1 LAERPLWLK
10 IADDLERR
18 IRSRELSPGDKVE
31 TEQELARAYMVN
43 RHTVRRALGALQS
56 KGLVE
61 TSQGRG
67 SIVRRQTMVMRIRRR
82 TRFSD
87 NMRHVGIQYRHE
99 IKFMGTVPA
108 EVQVAKALGIKPTAP
123 VVVIERIAYA
133 NEGPIGVG
141 RHHFSHERL
150 PLFLEMYRKR
160 LSITDTLRDS
170 GILDYVR
177 ASTTVIARLPTPAE
191 CELLDLPRHVP
202 LIITRS
208 LNHDML
214 GNPLEYGESRF
225 AADRVELRIDADDFE
240 AKSATA

>member
-1 LAERPLWLK
+1 
-10 IADDLERR
+10 
-18 IRSRELSPGDKVE
+18 
-31 TEQELARAYMVN
+31 
-43 RHTVRRALGALQS
+43 
-56 KGLVE
+56 
-61 TSQGRG
+61 
-67 SIVRRQTMVMRIRRR
+67 
-82 TRFSD
+82 
-87 NMRHVGIQYRHE
+87 
-99 IKFMGTVPA
+99 
-108 EVQVAKALGIKPTAP
+108 
-123 VVVIERIAYA
+123 
-133 NEGPIGVG
+133 VG